1 MTEPQHELEAGAI
14 YEVAGLRFRM
24 VPDNSSQWR
33 SLAGAI
39 LMFDSN
45 LILEALRWRELYRI
59 DISIE
64 SDDWVPLQKR
74 RSDLYEA
81 RARLRKVLS
90 AGEISTSPD
99 WWRAFAE

>member
-1 MTEPQHELEAGAI
+1 
-14 YEVAGLRFRM
+14 
-24 VPDNSSQWR
+24 
-33 SLAGAI
+33 
-39 LMFDSN
+39 MFDSN